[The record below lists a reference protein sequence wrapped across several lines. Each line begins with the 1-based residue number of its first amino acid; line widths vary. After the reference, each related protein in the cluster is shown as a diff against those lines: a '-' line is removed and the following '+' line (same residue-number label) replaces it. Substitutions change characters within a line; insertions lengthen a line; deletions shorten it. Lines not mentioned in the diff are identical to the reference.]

1 MMKQTNSQK
10 TTIQQNRKALRA
22 ALRAVD
28 HPLRQ
33 YILNALANATNGMA
47 VQDITESLR
56 KGYRNPKVQ
65 DYTVE
70 QSMTSQHLII
80 LKKQGLVYDTPQG
93 KNRIYHLDKFVLGQL
108 DWLCA
113 EWVKPSLEEN
123 PYSPSNENN

>member
-1 MMKQTNSQK
+1 MTKQVQK
-10 TTIQQNRKALRA
+10 TTIQQNRQALRA
-22 ALRAVD
+22 ALRAAD
-28 HPLRQ
+28 HPLRN
-33 YILNALANATNGMA
+33 YILEALANHPNGMA

-65 DYTVE
+65 EYRVE

-113 EWVKPSLEEN
+113 EWVKENVEEN
-123 PYSPSNENN
+123 AYTPSV